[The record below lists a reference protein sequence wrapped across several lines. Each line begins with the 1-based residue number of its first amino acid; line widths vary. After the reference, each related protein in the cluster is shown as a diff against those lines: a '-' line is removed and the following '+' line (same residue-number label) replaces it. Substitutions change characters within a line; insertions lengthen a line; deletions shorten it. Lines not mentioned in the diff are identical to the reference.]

1 MERAFGTVACVD
13 TRPAHFYIPHMPR
26 RGLLWLIVIVPWVLC
41 AGCESTA
48 KIKADPSFGPTHVRI
63 HPTFTQV
70 KDWTGDG
77 KLDGIEVVVE
87 LLDDF
92 DEPVR
97 APGKMTFE
105 LFRYLRGEPNPA
117 GDRLVNPW
125 VGSLLTRE
133 EQAAHWSPALR
144 AYTFQLAYPQVS
156 QGQYYVLSV
165 TFESAGGTTRLGGG
179 RLFNQIILEPLHEK
193 NANRRRVKPVEGD
206 PVGGSRG

>member
-1 MERAFGTVACVD
+1 
-13 TRPAHFYIPHMPR
+13 MPR
-26 RGLLWLIVIVPWVLC
+26 RGLFWLIAIVPWALC
-41 AGCESTA
+41 AGCEPTV

-97 APGKMTFE
+97 APGTMRFE
-105 LFRYLRGEPNPA
+105 LFRYEKGEPNPA
-117 GDRLVNPW
+117 GERLVNPW
-125 VGSLLTRE
+125 IGSLVTRE
-133 EQAAHWSPALR
+133 EQAEHWSPALR
-144 AYTFQLAYPQVS
+144 AYTFQLSFPKISA
-156 QGQYYVLSV
+156 GQTYVLSV
-165 TFESAGGTTRLGGG
+165 TFESAGGTTRPGGG
-179 RLFNQIILEPLHEK
+179 RLFNQIILEPLQEK
-193 NANRRRVKPVEGD
+193 NSRRRRVKPVQGD